1 MKVLVK
7 TGPGTKN
14 RRVAIKKMA
23 ETVLKGLGYSDCE
36 VSVFLTGDSGI
47 RELNRKYRNK
57 DKPTDV
63 LSFPMNDPYMLGDV
77 VISVERAGAQ
87 AESFEVT
94 VDEELGRL
102 ITHGILH
109 LIGYD
114 HVNGGRQ
121 ARKMR
126 ERETELMGVLKKS
139 GLT

>member
-1 MKVLVK
+1 
-7 TGPGTKN
+7 
-14 RRVAIKKMA
+14 MA

-57 DKPTDV
+57 DRPTDV

-77 VISVERAGAQ
+77 VISVERAVAQ

-102 ITHGILH
+102 VTHGILH
-109 LIGYD
+109 LVGYD
-114 HVNGGRQ
+114 HVNGGHQ